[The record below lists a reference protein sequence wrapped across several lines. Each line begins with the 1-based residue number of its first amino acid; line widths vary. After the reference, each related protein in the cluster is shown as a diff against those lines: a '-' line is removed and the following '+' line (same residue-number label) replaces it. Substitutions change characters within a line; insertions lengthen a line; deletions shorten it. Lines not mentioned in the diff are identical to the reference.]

1 MIEFKEVH
9 SDERRTI
16 FVNNTLLKDKEISI
30 IKLKKGKAI
39 GGCLHNK
46 DEYYCILSGCVMVMN
61 GVENIISMDG
71 DSGIFREN
79 TPHAFIAEEDSIIIE
94 WGISPEDKKN
104 NPKDEEML
112 NRIKEFN
119 SLRWKYIFHKDTTLT
134 KSY

>member
-1 MIEFKEVH
+1 MKRSDTLPEKAGYNFIEVSKDDRRVIFANTDLLNGKEV
-9 SDERRTI
+9 
-16 FVNNTLLKDKEISI
+16 SI

-39 GGCLHNK
+39 GGCIHNK

-61 GVENIISMDG
+61 GVENTISMDG

-79 TPHAFIAEEDSIIIE
+79 IPHAFIAEEDSIIME
-94 WGISPEDKKN
+94 WGISPEDKKD

-119 SLRWKYIFHKDTTLT
+119 SLR
-134 KSY
+134 